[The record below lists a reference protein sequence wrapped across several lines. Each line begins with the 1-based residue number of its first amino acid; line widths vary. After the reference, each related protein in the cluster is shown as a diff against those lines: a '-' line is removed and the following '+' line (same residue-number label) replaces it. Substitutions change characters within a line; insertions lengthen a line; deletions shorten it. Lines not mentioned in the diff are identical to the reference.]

1 MPCTACCMSI
11 SCYMPCCCPCCMLT
25 HRLNMAHV
33 QDGSS
38 KVGLE
43 RILTPISSLAGWVM
57 VVAGVLSSVQ
67 VGLGRLTAMLLS
79 MLHAPCHSEFGK
91 THMHIM

>member
-1 MPCTACCMSI
+1 
-11 SCYMPCCCPCCMLT
+11 MLPSRI
-25 HRLNMAHV
+25 HMAHV

-38 KVGLE
+38 KIGLE

-67 VGLGRLTAMLLS
+67 VGLGTLTAMLLCT
-79 MLHAPCHSEFGK
+79 LPAPCHSEFGK
-91 THMHIM
+91 THMHIL

>member
-1 MPCTACCMSI
+1 
-11 SCYMPCCCPCCMLT
+11 MLT